1 MKTDHKPL
9 IGLQKKFDSIENQRL
24 LAMVLATSEFSFN
37 LAYLAG
43 KKNIIADCGTYE
55 TNPRHKLASTSR
67 RSFRTQQSSAFQRI
81 QNYTISHH

>member
-37 LAYLAG
+37 QEYLAG
-43 KKNIIADCGTYE
+43 KKNIIADYGTRQIPD
-55 TNPRHKLASTSR
+55 TDWPV
-67 RSFRTQQSSAFQRI
+67 QDDP
-81 QNYTISHH
+81 